1 MKERLERRIA
11 VIFGATLTVFF
22 LIGIIQSQSVLKLV
36 DAEHRARHAQEGLEM
51 LEAAQ
56 SRLNSAEAAARGYVI
71 TGDEKYLEPFNSA
84 VNLVPSELRDLRK
97 WTAESP
103 NQQKRLDALDSLVPS
118 KLADLRKVVDLRR
131 AEGFPAASH
140 LILTGGARK
149 LTEDI
154 HKAIGEMQDE
164 DRRLLRQWNVA
175 AKVNARE
182 ATLITTAGAVVGSWL
197 LILAGLLIYHYIR
210 ERKRAN
216 VAHALSTQLLKGMPE
231 GVSLSDDLGIIL
243 YVNPAAEAM
252 YGYRPG
258 ELIGENIT
266 ALGDDGTSE
275 AKIRF
280 FDAIREHLETQGAWH
295 GERVARKKDDTTFVC
310 HMKISPLEVSG
321 KHYWISV
328 HDDAAERE

>member
-11 VIFGATLTVFF
+11 VIFGCTLTVFF
-22 LIGIIQSQSVLKLV
+22 LIGIIQSQSVFKLV
-36 DAEHRARHAQEGLEM
+36 DAEHQAGHAQEVLEK
-51 LEAAQ
+51 LETTQ

-71 TGDEKYLEPFNSA
+71 TGDESYLDPFDSA
-84 VNLVPSELRDLRK
+84 VKVAPSELRDLRK
-97 WTAESP
+97 WTAGSP
-103 NQQKRLDALDSLVPS
+103 NQQKRLDALDSLIPK
-118 KLADLRKVVDLRR
+118 KLADLRKVVDLRK

-140 LILTGGARK
+140 LILTGGTRK

-164 DRRLLRQWNVA
+164 ERQLLRQWNVA
-175 AKVNARE
+175 ARVNARE

-231 GVSLSDDLGIIL
+231 GVSLSDDVGIIL

-252 YGYRPG
+252 YGYKPG

-266 ALGDDGTSE
+266 ALGDDGTPE

-280 FDAIREHLETQGAWH
+280 FDEIRQHLETQGAWH
-295 GERVARKKDDTTFVC
+295 GERVARKKDDATFVC

-328 HDDAAERE
+328 HHDAAERD